1 MSIIEE
7 TLNRLSE
14 ERAKQPSTGLESSQS
29 ERDAQQGSA
38 PAAELP
44 GDTFNALPWSAS
56 QTRTQSG
63 KMSRLPIYV
72 VFFAIIVSAA
82 AWFGIQFLESSGTK
96 DGVKLAKVTEEAPA
110 PVTVAPPAAPEPVAE
125 PAAPVAVVPEAP
137 AEVAAPVVSAPV
149 APPPVAVEPAPLPVA
164 PAPVVTPAVVAAVP
178 AATPPVAVK
187 SAPAEA
193 AVSPPSTPAPV
204 AKVPS
209 EKPAAVSTVDTAPV
223 NAKAVATE
231 VDASLPSWVSEGRRL
246 LNAKDV
252 SGALKA
258 WNAGFSAL
266 PADQRIVA
274 VAAFYDQ
281 SVALAALKRL
291 DGFDNAMVVTGHY
304 AGRSAWYL
312 LLHSKPESRQ
322 SDLARA
328 IVLTG
333 VKGGAV
339 TGAARLSQ
347 IVPVPDQGTQPSG
360 KNAVAASGKEVQETP
375 KLVVKAPTAE
385 PPESKEPAV
394 VAAKKEAAAV
404 VPKKEAREAVDTANS
419 TAPTMNVLYESQLE
433 QVAKAFNSGSYKE
446 AEELARTTL
455 DQNAKSAGAWLWV
468 GKTVLARG
476 QFDDAERHLA
486 RATEISPNLAEAW
499 TLRGIVAQETG
510 NHTQALKYFS
520 ETLRLQP
527 NQAEAYF
534 NIGYSHDALGNRNE
548 AEANWRRFLDV
559 AKDKPRYAKQRV
571 YVEQHLGAAIRQE

>member
-14 ERAKQPSTGLESSQS
+14 ERTKQPSTGLGPSQAV
-29 ERDAQQGSA
+29 RDAQHASV
-38 PAAELP
+38 PVAELP

-63 KMSRLPIYV
+63 KVSRLPIYV

-82 AWFGIQFLESSGTK
+82 AWFGIQFLESSGAK
-96 DGVKLAKVTEEAPA
+96 DEVKLAKITEEAPT
-110 PVTVAPPAAPEPVAE
+110 PVTVAPPVAAESVVEP
-125 PAAPVAVVPEAP
+125 PAPVVVVPEAP
-137 AEVAAPVVSAPV
+137 AEVPAPVVSAPV
-149 APPPVAVEPAPLPVA
+149 APAPVEVEPAPLPVA
-164 PAPVVTPAVVAAVP
+164 PAPVVTPAVVAAAP
-178 AATPPVAVK
+178 AAAPPVPVK

-193 AVSPPSTPAPV
+193 AVSPQSTPAPV
-204 AKVPS
+204 TNVSS
-209 EKPAAVSTVDTAPV
+209 EKPVIAAAVDTAPV
-223 NAKAVATE
+223 NAKAVVTE
-231 VDASLPSWVSEGRRL
+231 VDASLPPWVSEGRRL

-258 WNAGFSAL
+258 WNAGFGAL
-266 PADQRIVA
+266 PVDQRIVA

-339 TGAARLSQ
+339 TGVARLSQ
-347 IVPVPDQGTQPSG
+347 IVPVPDQGSQLSA
-360 KNAVAASGKEVQETP
+360 KSAVATSGKEVQDAS
-375 KLVVKAPTAE
+375 KFVAKASAVE
-385 PPESKEPAV
+385 PPEGKERAA
-394 VAAKKEAAAV
+394 VAAKKETAAAA
-404 VPKKEAREAVDTANS
+404 PKKEAREAVDTANLA
-419 TAPTMNVLYESQLE
+419 APVMNVLYESQLE

-446 AEELARTTL
+446 AEELARTVL
-455 DQNAKSAGAWLWV
+455 DQNAKSAGASLWV

-476 QFDDAERHLA
+476 QFDEAERHLA
-486 RATEISPNLAEAW
+486 HATEISPNLAEAW

-534 NIGYSHDALGNRNE
+534 NIGYSQDALGNRNE

-571 YVEQHLGAAIRQE
+571 YVEQHLGPAIRQE